1 MMEEII
7 KMITDNG
14 IGIVCVGVVLYDH
27 LVNNKKVLTVMDNVN
42 RSLEHICNRL
52 IKIETQL
59 NIGSKKE
66 NEEE

>member
-1 MMEEII
+1 MEEII

-42 RSLEHICNRL
+42 KALEHICNRL
-52 IKIETQL
+52 IKIETRL
-59 NIGSKKE
+59 DIIDNKE
-66 NEEE
+66 KDE

>member
-1 MMEEII
+1 MEEII

-42 RSLEHICNRL
+42 KALEHICNRL
-52 IKIETQL
+52 IKIETRL
-59 NIGSKKE
+59 DIIDNKE
-66 NEEE
+66 EDE

>member
-1 MMEEII
+1 MEEII

-59 NIGSKKE
+59 NIESKKE